1 MKNLFIFN
9 SDFRLKDNPALYRAS
24 HSGDSLD
31 ALFIFN
37 QQKWRDHN
45 ESDLKIAFQI
55 EHLKILSKEL
65 DDLNIPLKIIFAD
78 GIKEE
83 APKIIE
89 YVTSNN
95 IQNVFVNKEY
105 GLNEIQRD
113 SDLERDLKK
122 VGVKHHIFDSSIFTP
137 DSIKTQSETFFKVYT
152 PFSKAFRSKLS
163 TKQIEVLGI
172 PKKQSSKQQNSD
184 EIPTIDLQPNKKEIL
199 DLYEIG
205 EENALQKL
213 EQFLDQK
220 ILRYKE
226 ERDIPSIDGTS
237 SLSPYLS
244 SGVLSSKQCLH
255 YVLDKHS
262 ENDIGVRTWVNEII
276 WREFYK
282 YILFHNPRVSKNLSF
297 AEKYDDFPWSENNEH
312 FNSWCLGETGV
323 PIIDAAMFQLNSTG
337 WMHNRLRMIVAMYLT
352 KNLLIDWRKGEK
364 YFMEHLIDG
373 DFASNN
379 GGWQWSASTGVDAA
393 PYFRIFNP
401 VTQSERFDKDGIF
414 IKKWLPQLSLVKNIH
429 DPSSEERKEIGYSL
443 HLVDLKDSRKKA
455 IDVFSNFSK

>member
-1 MKNLFIFN
+1 MKNLFIFK

-31 ALFIFN
+31 AIFIFN

-95 IQNVFVNKEY
+95 LQNVFVNKEY

-122 VGVKHHIFDSSIFTP
+122 VGVKHHIFNSSIFNP

-184 EIPTIDLQPNKKEIL
+184 EIPAVDLQPNKKE
-199 DLYEIG
+199 
-205 EENALQKL
+205 
-213 EQFLDQK
+213 
-220 ILRYKE
+220 
-226 ERDIPSIDGTS
+226 T
-237 SLSPYLS
+237 
-244 SGVLSSKQCLH
+244 
-255 YVLDKHS
+255 
-262 ENDIGVRTWVNEII
+262 
-276 WREFYK
+276 
-282 YILFHNPRVSKNLSF
+282 
-297 AEKYDDFPWSENNEH
+297 
-312 FNSWCLGETGV
+312 
-323 PIIDAAMFQLNSTG
+323 
-337 WMHNRLRMIVAMYLT
+337 
-352 KNLLIDWRKGEK
+352 
-364 YFMEHLIDG
+364 
-373 DFASNN
+373 
-379 GGWQWSASTGVDAA
+379 
-393 PYFRIFNP
+393 
-401 VTQSERFDKDGIF
+401 
-414 IKKWLPQLSLVKNIH
+414 
-429 DPSSEERKEIGYSL
+429 
-443 HLVDLKDSRKKA
+443 
-455 IDVFSNFSK
+455 